1 MEQPHPLAAV
11 PPPGGTLAERELEAS
26 LGWLIG
32 LRWVAGLGVLIA
44 TWTTGKL
51 LVLQLAAG
59 PLYAIGASILAY
71 NLIFWW
77 MLRRLRRHSVAPL
90 AGANRLAYL
99 QIASDWVAMTL
110 LIHFSGG
117 AESPAIL
124 YFFFHIALASI
135 LLSSRATYLYAVLAT
150 CLVGGALLLEY
161 QGLLPHVAV
170 VGFVP
175 VPLYRQPAYVGG
187 VLFFF
192 TSAIFVVAY
201 LATRMTTRLRRREA
215 EVVDLSQR
223 LQHAYGRLQT
233 LYEGAQVV
241 SSTLDLQQVLN
252 RLVEGTAKAMGVRA
266 CSIRLLDETGARLRV
281 AAVFGLSGSYL
292 QKGDLAL
299 DRNPLARE
307 ALAGKAVIVGDVMTD
322 PRLQFPAEAV
332 AEGIRSTLTV
342 PLPGKS
348 GPLGLI
354 RAYSTEAN
362 QFTSDD
368 GTFLSAIAGQG
379 GIAIENAMAY
389 DKLAALDQ
397 MKSKFALTVT
407 HELRSPVS
415 VVRSLLR
422 TMAAGYAGP
431 MSATQADILTRAL
444 HRADFL
450 QTLIDD
456 LLDLAAGKSD
466 VATTEERVPV
476 SLDEAVERGVK
487 RFETLAQEKQVAL
500 EWQGERDD
508 RPILISA
515 TNEGVD
521 RVLNNLLSNAVKYTP
536 AGGRISVRLRRA
548 ADSSHPSSRGEP
560 GGEDV
565 CLEVQD
571 TGIGIPEEGLP
582 HMFEEFYRAPN
593 AKALVKDG
601 TGLGLAITKDLVGR
615 SGGRISVQSTIGLG
629 TTFRVNWPTVR
640 G

>member
-1 MEQPHPLAAV
+1 MQKQAPLEAA

-32 LRWVAGLGVLIA
+32 LRWVAGVGVLIA
-44 TWTTGKL
+44 TWATGSVL
-51 LVLQLAAG
+51 ALQLASG

-71 NLIFWW
+71 NIVFGW
-77 MLRRLRRHSVAPL
+77 MLRRLRRHSAAPIS
-90 AGANRLAYL
+90 GANRLAHL

-117 AESPAIL
+117 AESPAIF

-150 CLVGGALLLEY
+150 CLVGGTLLLEY
-161 QGLLPHVAV
+161 GGVLPHVAV

-175 VPLYRQPAYVGG
+175 VPLYQQPAYVGG
-187 VLFFF
+187 LLFFII
-192 TSAIFVVAY
+192 SAMFVVAH

-215 EVVDLSQR
+215 DVLELSQR
-223 LQHAYGRLQT
+223 LQRAYGRLQT

-241 SSTLDLQQVLN
+241 TSTLDLQQVLN
-252 RLVEGTAKAMGVRA
+252 RLVEGTAKAIGVRA
-266 CSIRLLDETGARLRV
+266 CSIRLLDETGTRLRV
-281 AAVFGLSGSYL
+281 VAVYGLSQSYL

-299 DRNPLARE
+299 DRNPLARD
-307 ALAGKAVIVGDVMTD
+307 ALAGQAVIVGDVTTE

-332 AEGIRSTLTV
+332 AEGIRSTLTL
-342 PLPGKS
+342 PLHGKG

-354 RAYSTEAN
+354 RAYSTEADH
-362 QFTSDD
+362 FTSDD
-368 GTFLSAIAGQG
+368 ETFLSAIAGQG
-379 GIAIENAMAY
+379 SIALENAMAY
-389 DKLAALDQ
+389 QKLAALDQ

-422 TMAAGYAGP
+422 TIVGGYAG
-431 MSATQADILTRAL
+431 SLSDAQRDIVARAL

-466 VATTEERVPV
+466 VAATEERVPV
-476 SLDEAVERGVK
+476 PIDEAVERVIK
-487 RFETLAQEKQVAL
+487 RFEVLAQEKQVAL
-500 EWQGERDD
+500 EWRCESDD
-508 RPILISA
+508 RAMTISA
-515 TNEGVD
+515 THEAVD

-536 AGGRISVRLRRA
+536 GGGRISVTLRRTA
-548 ADSSHPSSRGEP
+548 FSALRSPAGEP
-560 GGEDV
+560 AGDV
-565 CLEVQD
+565 CLEVRD
-571 TGIGIPEEGLP
+571 TGIGIPEDALP

-601 TGLGLAITKDLVGR
+601 TGLGMAITKDLVGR
-615 SGGRISVQSTIGLG
+615 YGGRISVQSVAGHG
-629 TTFRVNWPTVR
+629 TTFRVTWPTVQE
-640 G
+640 